1 MSWGYPGGE
10 FSGETYYDG
19 HCELARSV
27 CVVASGDY
35 GRPGEYPAYSP
46 RTLAVGGTTLDLAS
60 DGTISSE
67 VGWPGSGGGESYFE
81 PKPPAQRGVVPGPR
95 RGLPDVSF
103 DADPNTG
110 VAVYDSVPY
119 QGQAGWFQVG
129 GTSVGTPVWSA
140 ILSSADQLRAAAG
153 KGPLTSA
160 GDQAARAVYAATS
173 ALGDIITG
181 PQRRVPE
188 GLHGRAGLRLRNR
201 PRQPAGRDRRGG
213 RRRPAAAAATR
224 YGTGYC
230 PFGMLAVASS
240 RTGSGTAAVCDPGRS
255 IVAATARAAITRPKA
270 IQKARW

>member
-1 MSWGYPGGE
+1 M
-10 FSGETYYDG
+10 
-19 HCELARSV
+19 
-27 CVVASGDY
+27 VASGDY
-35 GRPGEYPAYSP
+35 GHPGEYPAYSP

-60 DGTISSE
+60 DGAISSE
-67 VGWPGSGGGESYFE
+67 AAWPGSGGGESYFE
-81 PKPPAQRGVVPGPR
+81 PKPAAQRGVAPGPR

-173 ALGDIITG
+173 ALGDITTG
-181 PQRRVPE
+181 PPNGGCPKDCTAGPGYDFVT
-188 GLHGRAGLRLRNR
+188 GLGSPRAGID
-201 PRQPAGRDRRGG
+201 AAV
-213 RRRPAAAAATR
+213 AAA
-224 YGTGYC
+224 
-230 PFGMLAVASS
+230 P
-240 RTGSGTAAVCDPGRS
+240 
-255 IVAATARAAITRPKA
+255 
-270 IQKARW
+270 